1 MIEKR
6 ARALTPA
13 DMEDLKELTCKC
25 PYGMSQ
31 HDVFRLRDFLD
42 FWEKAKSSVGGYV
55 IKVFIVLVIA
65 IGVLVTW
72 ITNK

>member
-6 ARALTPA
+6 ARSLTPA
-13 DMEDLKELTCKC
+13 DMDDLKELTCNC

-42 FWEKAKSSVGGYV
+42 FWEKTKSAVGGYV
-55 IKVFIVLVIA
+55 IKAFIMLVIA